1 MPAPLRLS
9 ADEKRKNE
17 RDTETHA
24 ELVRQTSKTQ
34 LRKKLCFAFQ
44 KNGCPKGA
52 ACGLLHSGEP
62 GALRKQILGRL
73 EKKAAAKGSIYT
85 DSWDAKRTP
94 SEDAGGSCKKRKK
107 AAAPDPPS
115 DGMERQIY
123 VKGISKS
130 CSDESIAKEFLQ
142 YGEIQRVNHKEGQ
155 NLPCCARCLWYNSPC
170 LIFCCCICW
179 EMNRG
184 ELLFRGLHIC
194 GHSSRCCGELG
205 ASGRTVAA
213 AAGRRVRP
221 PVHWHHG
228 GGARAA

>member
-1 MPAPLRLS
+1 MNDVPAPLRLS

-94 SEDAGGSCKKRKK
+94 SEDAGGSRKKRKK
-107 AAAPDPPS
+107 AAAPDL
-115 DGMERQIY
+115 RQGY
-123 VKGISKS
+123 
-130 CSDESIAKEFLQ
+130 F
-142 YGEIQRVNHKEGQ
+142 
-155 NLPCCARCLWYNSPC
+155 
-170 LIFCCCICW
+170 
-179 EMNRG
+179 
-184 ELLFRGLHIC
+184 
-194 GHSSRCCGELG
+194 
-205 ASGRTVAA
+205 
-213 AAGRRVRP
+213 
-221 PVHWHHG
+221 
-228 GGARAA
+228 